1 MSRSIKNTKKKRAIT
16 KYTPDQVIL
25 TFVII
30 MAIFGAFMIFDASVF
45 KASMPKSLGGFDDPF
60 YFLKSQIVWL
70 IVGGALGTFMYFWDY
85 RKLLK
90 LSLPILIIV
99 IILLIL
105 VLVLGK
111 DINGAK
117 RWFSF
122 GSIPPIQPGEFA
134 KLAVILYLASWMSK
148 ASYFK
153 DEVKVDLKGNFM
165 QVLISF
171 FVILGLV
178 AVLIILEPDLGTTAI
193 IAFTAFAMFFVAKN
207 HKDHAKY
214 SILSLFALFTPLG
227 LIAAIL
233 APYRLERIKTYIH
246 LLLNGE
252 VADPRGAG
260 YQMYQIL
267 IGIGSGGFF
276 GKKLGQS
283 RQRFGYLVES
293 TAFTDSIFAVIL
305 EELGF
310 LGGIILVIVWILFFL
325 RGIRVANNAPDK
337 AGRLL
342 AIGISTWLTV
352 QALLNM
358 AANVGLIPLTGIP
371 APLLS
376 YGGSSTVITL
386 IGIGILL
393 NISKYSTN
401 ANGK

>member
-1 MSRSIKNTKKKRAIT
+1 MSRDPKQPKKKRIKQ
-16 KYTPDQVIL
+16 KYSPDKVIL
-25 TFVII
+25 TFFII
-30 MAIFGAFMIFDASVF
+30 MAIFGAIMIFDASVF
-45 KASMPKSLGGFDDPF
+45 KANEIFGDPF
-60 YFLKSQIVWL
+60 YFLKSQIGWL
-70 IVGGALGTFMYFWDY
+70 IIGGLLATLMYFWDY

-90 LSLPILIIV
+90 LSLPILIVV
-99 IILLIL
+99 IILL
-105 VLVLGK
+105 VLVLALGE

-117 RWFSF
+117 RWFTLPGF
-122 GSIPPIQPGEFA
+122 GNFQPAEFA
-134 KLAVILYLASWMSK
+134 KLAIVLYFSSWMSK

-153 DEVKVDLKGNFM
+153 DGVKVDLKGNFLK
-165 QVLISF
+165 VLISF

-214 SILSLFALFTPLG
+214 SILSLLALFTPLG

-252 VADPRGAG
+252 VSDPRGAG
-260 YQMYQIL
+260 YQIHQIL

-276 GKKLGQS
+276 GKGFGQS

-310 LGGIILVIVWILFFL
+310 LGGVILIITWVLFFL
-325 RGIRVANNAPDK
+325 RGIKIANSAPDK
-337 AGRLL
+337 AGKLL

-376 YGGSSTVITL
+376 YGGSGTITTL
-386 IGIGILL
+386 VGIGILL
-393 NISKYSTN
+393 NISKYSTSKN
-401 ANGK
+401 AE

>member
-1 MSRSIKNTKKKRAIT
+1 MSRSIKNPKKKRTTT
-16 KYTPDQVIL
+16 KYTPDKVIL
-25 TFVII
+25 TFTILI
-30 MAIFGAFMIFDASVF
+30 AIFGAIMIFDASVF
-45 KASMPKSLGGFDDPF
+45 KASIPKALGGFDDPF
-60 YFLKSQIVWL
+60 YFLKSQIIWL
-70 IVGGALGTFMYFWDY
+70 IVGGAMTTLMYFWDY
-85 RKLLK
+85 RKVLK
-90 LSLPILIIV
+90 LSLPILIVV
-99 IILLIL
+99 IILLVV
-105 VLVLGK
+105 VLVLGE
-111 DINGAK
+111 DTNGAK
-117 RWFSF
+117 RWFAF
-122 GSIPPIQPGEFA
+122 GPLPPIQPAEFA

-148 ASYFK
+148 EPYFK
-153 DEVKVDLKGNFM
+153 DEVKVDLKGNFLK
-165 QVLISF
+165 VLISF

-193 IAFTAFAMFFVAKN
+193 IAVTAFAMFFVAKN

-214 SILSLFALFTPLG
+214 SVLSLFALFTPLG
-227 LIAAIL
+227 LIAAVL
-233 APYRLERIKTYIH
+233 APYRLKRIETYIH

-252 VADPRGAG
+252 VSDPRGAG

-276 GKKLGQS
+276 GKGFGQS

-310 LGGIILVIVWILFFL
+310 LGGTILVIAWILFFL
-325 RGIRVANNAPDK
+325 RGMKVANNAPDK
-337 AGRLL
+337 AGKLL
-342 AIGISTWLTV
+342 AIGISTWLTM

-401 ANGK
+401 ESRK

>member
-1 MSRSIKNTKKKRAIT
+1 MSRDPKQPKKKRIKQ
-16 KYTPDQVIL
+16 KYSPDKVIL
-25 TFVII
+25 TFFII
-30 MAIFGAFMIFDASVF
+30 MAIFGAIMIFDASVF
-45 KASMPKSLGGFDDPF
+45 KANEIFGDPF
-60 YFLKSQIVWL
+60 YFLKSQIGWL
-70 IVGGALGTFMYFWDY
+70 IIGGLLATLMYFWDY

-90 LSLPILIIV
+90 LSLPILIVV
-99 IILLIL
+99 IILLVL
-105 VLVLGK
+105 VLVLGE

-117 RWFSF
+117 RWFTLPGF
-122 GSIPPIQPGEFA
+122 GNFQPAEFA
-134 KLAVILYLASWMSK
+134 KLAIVLYFSSWMSK

-153 DEVKVDLKGNFM
+153 DEVKVDLKGNFLK
-165 QVLISF
+165 VLISF

-214 SILSLFALFTPLG
+214 SILSLLALFTPLG

-252 VADPRGAG
+252 VSDPRGAG
-260 YQMYQIL
+260 YQIHQIL

-276 GKKLGQS
+276 GKGFGQS

-310 LGGIILVIVWILFFL
+310 LGGVILIITWVLFFL
-325 RGIRVANNAPDK
+325 RGIKIANSAPDK
-337 AGRLL
+337 AGKLL

-376 YGGSSTVITL
+376 YGGSGTITTL
-386 IGIGILL
+386 VGIGILL
-393 NISKYSTN
+393 NISKYSTSKN
-401 ANGK
+401 AE